1 MEIKYIKNKELSVNR
16 KVLYFYLFFIFLF
29 IGQLLEQVPQLHM
42 PFDKTFIFLYII
54 SSAIRSIPID
64 IIISIKHLFYIIK
77 FPILNTKKEITHANT
92 N

>member
-1 MEIKYIKNKELSVNR
+1 
-16 KVLYFYLFFIFLF
+16 
-29 IGQLLEQVPQLHM
+29 M
-42 PFDKTFIFLYII
+42 PFDETFIFLYII

-77 FPILNTKKEITHANT
+77 FPILNTKKEITHAIT